1 MFTEFFHQEFPK
13 TVLSKNNQFLFF
25 NKGLNHTRKFGSMQ
39 V

>member
-13 TVLSKNNQFLFF
+13 TVFFKNNQFLFF
-25 NKGLNHTRKFGSMQ
+25 NKGLTDARNFGWMQ